1 MKKLTLILAAILA
14 LGSLTAKA
22 QMRSGVDTLTLDQV
36 KYRITYDAKQVN
48 DTTEM
53 LYIYRKAQ
61 MRLDIGSNTTSL
73 TSITSPRSNGNSK
86 SYK

>member
-1 MKKLTLILAAILA
+1 MKKILMILAAILA

-48 DTTEM
+48 D
-53 LYIYRKAQ
+53 LKRLRKFP
-61 MRLDIGSNTTSL
+61 SL
-73 TSITSPRSNGNSK
+73 TSPK
-86 SYK
+86 SSRETMEVRC

>member
-1 MKKLTLILAAILA
+1 MKKILMILAAILA

-48 DTTEM
+48 DTT
-53 LYIYRKAQ
+53 
-61 MRLDIGSNTTSL
+61 
-73 TSITSPRSNGNSK
+73 
-86 SYK
+86 